1 MEHIQDIERLIS
13 RIEETADPGTKA
25 GVREL
30 VQAILEF
37 HGAGLNRIVEL
48 SGEPL
53 VREFARDEAVAP
65 LLLLYGLHPDTLE
78 VRVRR
83 AVDKLQGV
91 DLAAIQD
98 GVVRIKSDVSREAI
112 EEVLY
117 AAAPEIAA
125 IDIETAAASSSFVP
139 LEALFTR

>member
-1 MEHIQDIERLIS
+1 MDHIQDIERLICQV
-13 RIEETADPGTKA
+13 EESADPGTKA

-37 HGAGLNRIVEL
+37 HGVGLSRIVEL
-48 SGEPL
+48 SGEQQ
-53 VREFARDEAVAP
+53 VRELARDEAVAP

-91 DLAAIQD
+91 DITAIED
-98 GVVRIKSDVSREAI
+98 GVVRVKTDISRETI
-112 EEVLY
+112 EQALF

-125 IDIETAAASSSFVP
+125 IDIETTAASSSFVP

>member
-1 MEHIQDIERLIS
+1 MEHIQEIERLICQ
-13 RIEETADPGTKA
+13 IEESADPGTKA

-48 SGEPL
+48 SGEQQ

-65 LLLLYGLHPDTLE
+65 LFLLYGLHPETLE
-78 VRVRR
+78 ARVRR

-91 DLAAIQD
+91 DLTSIED
-98 GVVRIKSDVSREAI
+98 GVVRLKSDVSREAI
-112 EEVLY
+112 EQALY
-117 AAAPEIAA
+117 AAAPEIVAVE
-125 IDIETAAASSSFVP
+125 IETTAASSSFVP
-139 LEALFTR
+139 LEALFSR